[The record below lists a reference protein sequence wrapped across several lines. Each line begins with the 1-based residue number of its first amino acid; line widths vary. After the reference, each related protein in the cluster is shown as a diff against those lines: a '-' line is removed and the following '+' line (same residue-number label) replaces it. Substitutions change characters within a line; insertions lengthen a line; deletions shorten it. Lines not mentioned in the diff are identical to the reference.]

1 MIHVLKQTFFYLL
14 ALAVILLIAHLPTV
28 EAQDDEPEVTYC
40 QDLVTG
46 EIRVVAEGMPCPYP
60 MAEM

>member
-1 MIHVLKQTFFYLL
+1 MTLLRRCFEPLAILFVLL
-14 ALAVILLIAHLPTV
+14 AMAWQPAD
-28 EAQDDEPEVTYC
+28 AQEDDEPEVTYC

-46 EIRVVAEGMPCPYP
+46 EVKVVAAGMPCPYP

>member
-1 MIHVLKQTFFYLL
+1 MTLKRQILETTAILFILL
-14 ALAVILLIAHLPTV
+14 AMAWQPAG
-28 EAQDDEPEVTYC
+28 AQEDDEPEVKYC

-46 EIRVVAEGMPCPYP
+46 EVRVVAEGMPCPYP